1 MTRAKAAAF
10 WALSCTWGIIMTLLG
25 AIGALVFLAMGH
37 RPVRV
42 GYSYMFAFGSGW
54 GSATLGPFIFAS
66 EGNAASR
73 DIRLHEAGHSIQN
86 CIWGVLFPFV
96 IAIPSLISA
105 AADPAGHRG
114 RWFELQATALGYKY
128 CDF

>member
-54 GSATLGPFIFAS
+54 GSGSFRPLIFS
-66 EGNAASR
+66 SR
-73 DIRLHEAGHSIQN
+73 GKSPPRRLPPPQAGGRISHFMSLA
-86 CIWGVLFPFV
+86 LFPFV
-96 IAIPSLISA
+96 VAIPSLISA

-114 RWFELQATALGYKY
+114 RWFELQATALGHKY